1 MYDRQQILSE
11 LVQTASTKIVLLVMD
26 GVGDVPGE
34 KDKTPL
40 QAARKPNLDRVA
52 RESDLGQTIPVMH
65 GVTPGSGPGHL
76 ALFGYDPVK
85 YQIGRGIL
93 EALGSDV
100 DVGEKDVVARA
111 NFATIQ
117 NNIVLDRRAGRPST
131 EESSKVVEKLSKA
144 IQSIEDV
151 KVSFYAGKE
160 HRFVVK
166 LTGEDLDDRLSD
178 ADPQK
183 EGKPFVYTQALA
195 PEAERTAR
203 IVNKLL
209 DEIKRVLSD
218 EPKMNCALMRGFS
231 KYPNLPQFPAVYKL
245 KAAAIAT
252 YPMYRGIARLVGME
266 IVQTGDT
273 IKEEFETVK
282 RAWKDYDFFYVH
294 VKKTDS
300 YGEDGNFEAKVHV
313 IEEVDE
319 ALPILLD
326 LQPDVLIVTGDHS
339 TPTALK
345 AHSWHPVP
353 LMIHSKYTRKGLSK
367 AFDEFECARGTLGT
381 IYAVDVMGLAL
392 AHALRLE
399 KFGA

>member
-11 LVQTASTKIVLLVMD
+11 LVQTASTKIVLLLMD

-282 RAWKDYDFFYVH
+282 RAWNDYDFFYVH

-353 LMIHSKYTRKGLSK
+353 LMIHSKYARKGLSK

>member
-282 RAWKDYDFFYVH
+282 RAWNDYDFFYVH